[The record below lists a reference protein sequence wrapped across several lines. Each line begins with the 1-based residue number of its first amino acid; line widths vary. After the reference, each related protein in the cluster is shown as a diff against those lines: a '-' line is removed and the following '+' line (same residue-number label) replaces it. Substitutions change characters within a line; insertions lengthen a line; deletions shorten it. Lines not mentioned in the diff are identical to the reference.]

1 MADIGSYAITD
12 AAANISQSVESIS
25 DVFQKGI
32 TSSSGKIETN
42 VQGIYDSLGGVGWFT
57 TTLEKILDNTTFL
70 QKEKNQQSEN
80 EASSIENIKDMI
92 GINNNPALAKND
104 DKDSTNTK
112 TQMTPSKV
120 EIKDIAKLKTSSGL
134 GFAILYWKLDE
145 IAGLLGKPKEDKDEK
160 KGLKASLGN
169 IFKDL
174 TKGIGGLASLG
185 IALIAFAGA
194 MAVFKNVEWGPAI
207 IGLSLFSAFVLGSI
221 GISKLMGDN
230 KKQFD
235 KFAAASL
242 SLAAA
247 LGVFSISLLVAS
259 NVFSG
264 KPIFGMTINLPSAIL
279 ALASFGVFIAS
290 IALISRLMTSK
301 NKDFIGFAKSALIM
315 SVGLLTF
322 SISLAIS
329 SQIFHGGLNI
339 GGFNLKVDLLGALGA
354 LISFS
359 IFINSFSTLAIE
371 ANKEK
376 SNFGEFVTSTILMS
390 VSLLSF
396 AFSLAISSQLFSGD
410 GLDIFGVH
418 LKVSIWNSLKAFVS
432 FTIFINSFISLAE
445 VANSKAPDLLKFVG
459 TTILMSASLV
469 SFALSVW
476 ITGAIFSGEE
486 FTFLGHTYKANIGY
500 AIGGLVMFAVF
511 IAGFTG
517 LAILAN
523 TQAPNIVVFTA
534 TTLLM
539 SVSLVAF
546 GMAASIVS
554 AMISGDEVNVFGM
567 KLKINIASAFIG
579 LGMMGVFLL
588 GFTALGLIA
597 SQVAVPILIFTAT
610 TILMSVSL
618 VAFGLAITTLST
630 IVNKVGDTKPYLE
643 FIKFMGDVVWK
654 FGWMGIKVMAAI
666 PGMMLLS
673 PALLLMSTALNAF
686 GKAILTTKDIDQ
698 ATLNNAN
705 NIISGMSDMVA
716 SFAKMGVVATVGL
729 VTLIPLL
736 TYTVTMTEV
745 TKNLKKAITSLSE
758 ISKLITDTGLDSTT
772 FGVLSSVGDDIK
784 KFSGSLKSLSITD
797 VAKLQSVNK
806 SLSGIAKASASL
818 DPLINMAN
826 KSSEF
831 ASIADSFERIR
842 DSLKDID
849 ENSYAEKMSNSVNK
863 MGIADAQ
870 ISTNGNKAQQS
881 ANTVILNNSED
892 AVRSILSIMTE
903 WKKSGVMIKG
913 QPDKSTA
920 KETYVNAYNLR
931 NVGSAISDKIADKS
945 EGLLNWIESFG
956 K

>member
-145 IAGLLGKPKEDKDEK
+145 IAGLLGKPKDDKDEK
-160 KGLKASLGN
+160 KGIKASLGN

-194 MAVFKNVEWGPAI
+194 MTVFKNVEWGSAI

-247 LGVFSISLLVAS
+247 LGVFSLSLLIAS

-264 KPIFGMTINLPSAIL
+264 KPIFGMTISLPGAIG
-279 ALASFGVFIAS
+279 ALVSFGVFIAS
-290 IALISRLMTSK
+290 IALISRLMTSQNK
-301 NKDFIGFAKSALIM
+301 NFVGFAKSAVIM

-354 LISFS
+354 LVSFA

-418 LKVSIWNSLKAFVS
+418 LKVKLWSSIGALSGFA
-432 FTIFINSFISLAE
+432 IFINSFISLAK
-445 VANSKAPDLLKFVG
+445 VANEKAPDLLKFVG
-459 TTILMSASLV
+459 TTILMAASLA

-500 AIGGLVMFAVF
+500 AIGGLLMFAVF
-511 IAGFTG
+511 ITGFTG

-523 TQAPNIVVFTA
+523 TQAPNILVFTA

-546 GMAASIVS
+546 GLAASIVS

-567 KLKINIASAFIG
+567 KLKIDIASAFIG

-643 FIKFMGDVVWK
+643 FIKFMGDVIWK
-654 FGWMGIKVMAAI
+654 FGWMGIKVAAAI
-666 PGMMLLS
+666 PGMILLS
-673 PALLLMSTALNAF
+673 PTLLLMSTSLNAF
-686 GKAILTTKDIDQ
+686 GKAILTAKDIDQ
-698 ATLNNAN
+698 VALNNTN
-705 NIISGMSDMVA
+705 NVISGMSKMIS

-729 VTLIPLL
+729 ITLIPLL
-736 TYTVTMTEV
+736 TYTTTMSIV
-745 TKNLKKAITSLSE
+745 VKNLKSAITSLSE
-758 ISKLITDTGLDSTT
+758 ISKLVTDTGLDSTT
-772 FGVLSSVGDDIK
+772 FNVLSSVGDDIK
-784 KFSGSLKSLSITD
+784 KFSGSLKSLSIVD
-797 VAKLQSVNK
+797 VKKLQSVNT
-806 SLSGIAKASASL
+806 SLSGIANASASL
-818 DPLINMAN
+818 DPLIDMAN
-826 KSSEF
+826 KSGNF

-849 ENSYAEKMSNSVNK
+849 DNSYAEKMSNSVNR

-870 ISTNGNKAQQS
+870 ISTEGNKAQQ
-881 ANTVILNNSED
+881 ATNTILVNDSKEAVNAIYHIMKKWED
-892 AVRSILSIMTE
+892 
-903 WKKSGVMIKG
+903 GVPIKG

-931 NVGSAISDKIADKS
+931 NVGSAIGDNIVDKGEEA
-945 EGLLNWIESFG
+945 LNWLKSLL